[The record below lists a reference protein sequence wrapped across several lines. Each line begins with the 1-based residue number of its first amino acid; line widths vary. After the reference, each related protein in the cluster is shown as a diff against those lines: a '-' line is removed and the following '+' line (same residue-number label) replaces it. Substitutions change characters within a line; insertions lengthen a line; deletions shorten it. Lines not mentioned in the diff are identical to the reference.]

1 MGMGG
6 GWFVNVITA
15 STLVCCDLFWVVRL
29 QSELIVGFVAGEIT
43 STKGESSE
51 TKKNKYKKDNSNI
64 KNNNIKI
71 FK

>member
-51 TKKNKYKKDNSNI
+51 SKKINI
-64 KNNNIKI
+64 KRITQT
-71 FK
+71 

>member
-1 MGMGG
+1 MGMGA

-29 QSELIVGFVAGEIT
+29 QSELIVGFVAGQTT

-51 TKKNKYKKDNSNI
+51 SKKINI
-64 KNNNIKI
+64 KRITQT
-71 FK
+71 

>member
-29 QSELIVGFVAGEIT
+29 QSELIVGFVAGQTT

-51 TKKNKYKKDNSNI
+51 SKKINI
-64 KNNNIKI
+64 KRITQT
-71 FK
+71 